1 MAPKHSLSEVRSI
14 AIIGLGL
21 IGGSLGLALKEAGLN
36 RAERVGYARN
46 PAVAARAAALGAV
59 DRTGD
64 SIAAAVD
71 GADVAIL
78 ATPTLAM
85 PEIMQQMAPHLKAG
99 CIVTDTASTKGK
111 VMEWAESYL
120 PSTVGFVG
128 GHPMAGKEQS
138 GIDVAEAGLF
148 RGCAYCLVPGHGASQ
163 APTDLMAEMVG
174 KLGATPLLLTAAK
187 HDQFVAGISHLPF
200 ILSSSLVL
208 ATARSPLWKDMSRLA
223 ASGYRDV
230 GRLASGNARM
240 NRDICLTNR
249 ENILLWIDEFT
260 AELARFRRLVS
271 EGGQELEEA
280 FLAARQARQA
290 WLDDYGK
297 RS

>member
-1 MAPKHSLSEVRSI
+1 MVPVHSLSEVRSI

-21 IGGSLGLALKEAGLN
+21 IGGSLGLALRGAGLDHV
-36 RAERVGYARN
+36 ERVGYARS
-46 PAVAARAAALGAV
+46 PAVAARATEIGAV

-71 GADVAIL
+71 GADIIIL
-78 ATPTLAM
+78 AAPTLAL

-99 CIVTDTASTKGK
+99 CTVTDTASTKAE
-111 VMEWAESYL
+111 VMEWAEGYL
-120 PSTVGFVG
+120 PATAGFVG

-138 GIDVAEAGLF
+138 GIDVAETRLF
-148 RGCAYCLVPGHGASQ
+148 QGCAYCLVPGHRASR
-163 APTDLMAEMVG
+163 ASTDLMVDMVG
-174 KLGATPLLLTAAK
+174 RLGATPLFLTAAK
-187 HDQFVAGISHLPF
+187 HDEFVAGISHLPF

-208 ATARSPLWKDMSRLA
+208 STARSPLWKEMSRLA
-223 ASGYRDV
+223 ATGYRDV

-249 ENILLWIDEFT
+249 ENILFWIDEFT

-271 EGGQELEEA
+271 EGSQELEDA
-280 FLAARQARQA
+280 FLAARQARQD
-290 WLDDYGK
+290 WLDDHGK

>member
-1 MAPKHSLSEVRSI
+1 MGSLSEVRII

-21 IGGSLGLALKEAGLN
+21 IGGSLGLALK
-36 RAERVGYARN
+36 RAESNHLEVVGYARN
-46 PAVAARAAALGAV
+46 PDVASGAVKIGAV

-71 GADVAIL
+71 GADVVIL

-85 PEIMQQMAPHLKAG
+85 PEIMQEMAPHLKTG
-99 CIVTDTASTKGK
+99 CIVTDTASTKAR
-111 VMEWAESYL
+111 VMEWAESCL
-120 PSTVGFVG
+120 PATANFIG
-128 GHPMAGKEQS
+128 GHPMAGKERA
-138 GIDVAEAGLF
+138 GIDFAEAALF
-148 RGCAYCLVPGHGASQ
+148 QGCAYCLVPGHRVSQ
-163 APTDLMAEMVG
+163 ESSDLMVELVG
-174 KLGATPLLLTAAK
+174 RLGATPLFLTAAK
-187 HDQFVAGISHLPF
+187 HDEFVAGISHLPF

-208 ATARSPLWKDMSRLA
+208 ATTRSPLWKEMSRLA
-223 ASGYRDV
+223 ATGYRDV

-249 ENILLWIDEFT
+249 ENILSWIDEFIG
-260 AELARFRRLVS
+260 ELARFRRMVS
-271 EGGQELEEA
+271 EGSQDLEDA
-280 FLAARQARQA
+280 FLTAQRARQA